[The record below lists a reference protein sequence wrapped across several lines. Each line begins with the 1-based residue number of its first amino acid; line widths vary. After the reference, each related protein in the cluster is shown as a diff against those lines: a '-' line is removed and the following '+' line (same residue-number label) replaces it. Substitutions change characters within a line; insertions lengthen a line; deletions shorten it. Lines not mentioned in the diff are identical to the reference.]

1 MRKWLKIALLD
12 LLLLL
17 MIGMEYYCAETKT
30 VQNRDVEAEIDTFGE
45 GTVSQTTPKKIA
57 LTFDDGP
64 SAVYTARLLD
74 GLRERGVHAT
84 FFLLGEKVEQYP
96 DIVRTMYEDGHLI
109 GNHTYSHMQLT
120 SANMDR
126 FEEELRKTDEA
137 VYAITGEHTE
147 YVRPPYGIW
156 NKRYEEDLNMLPV
169 LWNVDPKDWCTPDA
183 GTVIT
188 RITEHA
194 EENAIILLHDCY
206 ASSVEAAL
214 RVVDILQAQGYE
226 FVTVDELIME

>member
-1 MRKWLKIALLD
+1 MYKWLKIAVLD

-17 MIGMEYYCAETKT
+17 IIGLEYRSAKT
-30 VQNRDVEAEIDTFGE
+30 EPVRSCDVETREETAERETIG
-45 GTVSQTTPKKIA
+45 QTTPKKIA

-64 SAVYTARLLD
+64 SALYTDQLLD

-84 FFLLGEKVEQYP
+84 FFLLGENVEQYP
-96 DIVRTMYEDGHLI
+96 EIVRTMHEDGHLI

-120 SANMDR
+120 SSNMDQ

-137 VYAITGEHTE
+137 VYEITGEHTE

-156 NKRYEEDLNMLPV
+156 NKRYEENLNMLPV
-169 LWNVDPKDWCTPDA
+169 LWTIDPKDWCTSDA
-183 GTVIT
+183 GAVIT

-194 EENAIILLHDCY
+194 DENAIILLHDCY

-214 RVVDILQAQGYE
+214 QVVDILQARGYE

>member
-17 MIGMEYYCAETKT
+17 IIGMEYYCAEMKT
-30 VQNRDVEAEIDTFGE
+30 VQNRDVEAEVDTFGE
-45 GTVSQTTPKKIA
+45 GTVSQATPKKIA

-64 SAVYTARLLD
+64 SAVYTTRLLD

-169 LWNVDPKDWCTPDA
+169 LWNVDPKDWCTSDA